1 MSTLT
6 QSGTAPA
13 KPTALAGGLMLAATF
28 FWAGNIVAGKVALAG
43 FSALALAELRMAAT
57 AILYGIIYLSLTG
70 WRRRRFSMSANES
83 PLADMAE
90 RAMSAPPRHSQHPSR
105 RQWLILLAMALTGI
119 TLNQIFYIGGL
130 AKTSVTHAGLIQ
142 AIGPVMVLLLAASIR
157 MERLTWQKIVGM
169 AVSFAGVAILLAEKP
184 GKASGAHWQGD
195 VMMIVA
201 GAVFAVYTIL
211 MKEVAHIYD
220 TLTLNAIVFGLGAVL
235 LIPFCARAT
244 ARVEYSHVSTSAW
257 LGLGFMVLFGSLA
270 AYLIYG
276 FALQKLSASTVASFS
291 YLQPVMAAALGVWL
305 LSERITTK
313 TVLGGAI
320 ILAGVYLTERA
331 RGEKHHMRHIATGK
345 V

>member
-1 MSTLT
+1 MSAPP
-6 QSGTAPA
+6 QSATAPP
-13 KPTALAGGLMLAATF
+13 KSTTAAGGLMLGATF

-57 AILYGIIYLSLTG
+57 AILYWIIYLSLIG
-70 WRRRRFSMSANES
+70 WRRHRTAVSANPHSREG
-83 PLADMAE
+83 MAHHPPP
-90 RAMSAPPRHSQHPSR
+90 SPPRPSP
-105 RQWLILLAMALTGI
+105 RQWLILVAMALTGI

-130 AKTSVTHAGLIQ
+130 AETSVTHAGLIQ

-157 MERLTWQKIVGM
+157 TERLTWQKIAGM
-169 AVSFAGVAILLAEKP
+169 TVSFAGVAILLAEKP

-211 MKEVAHIYD
+211 MKEVAHVYD

-244 ARVEYSHVSTSAW
+244 AHVDYGRVSTGAW
-257 LGLGFMVLFGSLA
+257 TGLGFMVLFGSLA

-305 LSERITTK
+305 VSERITLK
-313 TVLGGAI
+313 TVVGGAI
-320 ILAGVYLTERA
+320 ILGGVYLTERA
-331 RGEKHHMRHIATGK
+331 RGEKYHMHHLATGK

>member
-1 MSTLT
+1 MREGLHLT
-6 QSGTAPA
+6 SERPSGA
-13 KPTALAGGLMLAATF
+13 ALPGVLMLLTTF
-28 FWAGNIVAGKVALAG
+28 FWAGNIVAGKMALAG
-43 FSALALAELRMAAT
+43 FSAMALAQLRMAAT
-57 AILYGIIYLSLTG
+57 AALYWLIFISIRGL
-70 WRRRRFSMSANES
+70 
-83 PLADMAE
+83 
-90 RAMSAPPRHSQHPSR
+90 PRTRPTR

-142 AIGPVMVLLLAASIR
+142 AIGPVMVLLLAASAR
-157 MERLTWQKIVGM
+157 MEPLTWQKIAGM
-169 AVSFAGVAILLAEKP
+169 TVSFAGVAILLAEKP

-195 VMMIVA
+195 LLMIAA
-201 GAVFAVYTIL
+201 GAVFAAYTIL
-211 MKEVAHIYD
+211 MKQVAHVYD
-220 TLTLNAIVFGLGAVL
+220 TLTLNAIVFGLGALL

-244 ARVEYSHVSTSAW
+244 ARVEWHRISPEAW
-257 LGLGFMVLFGSLA
+257 AAFAFMVLFGSLA

-305 LSERITTK
+305 LSERITLK
-313 TVLGGAI
+313 TIIGGVI

-331 RGEKHHMRHIATGK
+331 RGEKHHMHHLATGK